1 MPNFDDLKNIRYL
14 IKTTHFFCAV
24 LFLLPDNLKISK
36 AHNFKKNIQTLIFL
50 FFCVSYYPYPPLPSS
65 PPNLRSWMLLVP
77 TQLRLLLLS
86 AARAAGPDPCFARSP
101 PVVVER
107 CSSRHRRKEH
117 NRLLLAGAGPP
128 GLKTNEK
135 GDIFPHPT
143 KRKGVG
149 TSKSENKVGQSTEG
163 YICEEVESKRLA
175 TIIWE

>member
-77 TQLRLLLLS
+77 TQLRQLLLS

-101 PVVVER
+101 LVVVER

-117 NRLLLAGAGPP
+117 NRLLRTAGAGKLPV
-128 GLKTNEK
+128 LRQMKKVAFFHTQQKEK
-135 GDIFPHPT
+135 GL
-143 KRKGVG
+143 
-149 TSKSENKVGQSTEG
+149 ELAKVKT
-163 YICEEVESKRLA
+163 R
-175 TIIWE
+175 